1 MNKFLLKQQNTIYL
15 FINIYVT
22 KITTTTNRTYIAFFY
37 IQNICVL
44 IFGSDVQRIE
54 ISLRLLSW
62 KHYVK
67 LNYKKNKQFV
77 ELMQC
82 MKE

>member
-1 MNKFLLKQQNTIYL
+1 MYL

-67 LNYKKNKQFV
+67 LNYEKNKRFV
-77 ELMQC
+77 ELMRC

>member
-1 MNKFLLKQQNTIYL
+1 MHL

-44 IFGSDVQRIE
+44 IFGSNVQRIE
-54 ISLRLLSW
+54 ISLRLLS
-62 KHYVK
+62 
-67 LNYKKNKQFV
+67 
-77 ELMQC
+77 
-82 MKE
+82 